1 MNDLG
6 FKVWIAMCALAG
18 LVSLGVILWAIVK
31 FTEAFAR

>member
-6 FKVWIAMCALAG
+6 FKVWIAVCALVG
-18 LVSLGVILWAIVK
+18 LVGLFYILWAIVK